1 VHPWVSKEFARLR
14 DADLNREADRDRLV
28 ALARSAA
35 GREVHRAG
43 SCSESLHG
51 LVHLVRLIFGGRTP
65 HPKGH

>member
-1 VHPWVSKEFARLR
+1 VHPWVSKEFARIR

-35 GREVHRAG
+35 GREVDRAD
-43 SCSESLHG
+43 SRSESLHG